1 MKNNAIAEKVKLQPR
16 TMNSFLLNK
25 ARIYYVF
32 VTCETDVRPKRHPK
46 QNETTTPQF
55 GNSPYPSNVHTIMP
69 SLNTYSRVLFTTDKV
84 NLSS

>member
-32 VTCETDVRPKRHPK
+32 VTCEIDVRP
-46 QNETTTPQF
+46 NAI
-55 GNSPYPSNVHTIMP
+55 PSKMRRQT
-69 SLNTYSRVLFTTDKV
+69 R
-84 NLSS
+84 SSGIALTRQTSTLLCRR